1 VNGVPHVLIV
11 DTTGTIVFVGHPASR
26 PKLDEDLTML
36 LEGKMP
42 AGLGG
47 PKADKE
53 ADSGEAGNE
62 ITDEKYNSLKAAF
75 VEG

>member
-1 VNGVPHVLIV
+1 MLIV
-11 DTTGTIVFVGHPASR
+11 DTTGTIVFIGHPANR

-47 PKADKE
+47 AKAE
-53 ADSGEAGNE
+53 AEDSGAAGNE
-62 ITDEKYNSLKAAF
+62 ITDEKYNDLKSAF
-75 VEG
+75 SEG